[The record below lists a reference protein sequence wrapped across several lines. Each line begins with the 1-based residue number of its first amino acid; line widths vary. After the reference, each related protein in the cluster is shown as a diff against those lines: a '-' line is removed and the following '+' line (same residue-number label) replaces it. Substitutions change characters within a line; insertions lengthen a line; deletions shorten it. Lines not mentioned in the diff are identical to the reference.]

1 MTYRQ
6 SSPYAPSPRALRPP
20 RPSVP
25 RPSRPPRAPRG
36 RARLTRRGRL
46 ALLLGAVV
54 AVTAVITVPMILV
67 PDDEP
72 AAVEQPRTLVVPEG
86 RRAGQVYTAVDR
98 ALGLPEGTARKA
110 ATAPAVD
117 LPLPAAAGGNP
128 EGYLFPATYP
138 VADATTPEAL
148 LRYMVDTAGKRFGTP
163 RIAEGAKEH
172 GMSVYEAVIAA
183 SIVQAE
189 ADSPEDMAKVA
200 RVVHNRLAQGMPLQ
214 MDSTLNYALG
224 RSTVDTTVAET
235 KTANPYNTYQR
246 KGLPPTPIGNPGEQ
260 AMDAVIRPAD
270 GDWLYFVTVG
280 PGDTRFTADYGLHQ
294 ENVAEFNANRR
305 EARAG

>member
-6 SSPYAPSPRALRPP
+6 SSPYAPPRRSRRPSLPRPP
-20 RPSVP
+20 R
-25 RPSRPPRAPRG
+25 

-54 AVTAVITVPMILV
+54 AVAAAITVPLV
-67 PDDEP
+67 LLPGDEP
-72 AAVEQPRTLVVPEG
+72 AVEKPRALLVPEG
-86 RRAGQVYTAVDR
+86 WRSGQVYTAVDR

-110 ATAPAVD
+110 AAVPD
-117 LPLPAAAGGNP
+117 AAVLPLPAEAGGNP

-138 VADATTPEAL
+138 VVAATSPEGL
-148 LRYMVDTAGKRFGTP
+148 LRYMVETAGKRFGTE
-163 RIAEGAKEH
+163 RIAAGARAY
-172 GMSVYEAVIAA
+172 GMSVYQAVIAA

-200 RVVHNRLAQGMPLQ
+200 RVVHNRLARGMALQ

-224 RSTVDTTVAET
+224 RSTVDTTLEDT
-235 KTANPYNTYQR
+235 KSASPYNTYER

-260 AMDAVIRPAD
+260 AVDAVIRPAD
-270 GDWLYFVTVG
+270 GDWLYFVTVA
-280 PGDTRFTADYGLHQ
+280 PGDTRFTAEYVLHQ

-305 EARAG
+305 AERAG